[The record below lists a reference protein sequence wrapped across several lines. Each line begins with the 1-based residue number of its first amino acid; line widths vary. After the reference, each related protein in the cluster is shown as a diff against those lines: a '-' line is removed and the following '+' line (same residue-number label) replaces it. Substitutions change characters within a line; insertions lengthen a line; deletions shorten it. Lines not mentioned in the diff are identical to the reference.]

1 MRVTGRKEAT
11 ERTRRGG
18 EPLCI
23 VVLPETAPSPFS
35 VLPLRRGGASA
46 ILFGMDPLL
55 EVTDLR
61 IEFPHG
67 GRRVPAVAGVSFTVG
82 GGERVALVGESGS
95 GKSLCALAL
104 LRLVPP
110 PGQIAT
116 GTVRF
121 RGRDVLGLPERELR
135 AYRGKDAAMVFQ
147 EPAAA
152 FNPVLTVGFQI
163 AEGILAHEAVS
174 KREALERAE
183 ELLALVGLTDP
194 KARLRAY
201 PHELSG
207 GMRQR
212 ALLAVALG
220 CRPALLIADEPTT
233 ALDVTVQA
241 QILDLLLS
249 LQERFG
255 MAVLLITHDLGV
267 VARFASR
274 VYVMYAGRV
283 MEEAPVADLYRLPM
297 HPYTHG
303 LLASVPR
310 MERRGARLAAISG
323 AVPALAALPPGCA
336 FAPRCAWAREECG
349 AVPPL
354 AARGEGRKARCVL
367 SQEAL
372 PWRPA

>member
-1 MRVTGRKEAT
+1 ME
-11 ERTRRGG
+11 
-18 EPLCI
+18 
-23 VVLPETAPSPFS
+23 
-35 VLPLRRGGASA
+35 
-46 ILFGMDPLL
+46 PLL
-55 EVTDLR
+55 EVTGLR
-61 IEFPHG
+61 VDFPHG
-67 GRRVPAVAGVSFTVG
+67 ERRVPAVDGVSFRVAR
-82 GGERVALVGESGS
+82 GERVALVGESGS
-95 GKSLCALAL
+95 GKTLCALAL

-110 PGQIAT
+110 PGEIA
-116 GTVRF
+116 GGAIRF
-121 RGRDVLGLPERELR
+121 QDREVLALHEKDLR
-135 AYRGKDAAMVFQ
+135 AYRGKDVAMVFQ
-147 EPAAA
+147 EPQAAL
-152 FNPVLTVGFQI
+152 NPVLTVGFQI

-174 KREALERAE
+174 KREAMARAE
-183 ELLALVGLTDP
+183 ELLGLVGLTDP

-212 ALLAVALG
+212 ALLAVALA

-283 MEEAPVADLYRLPM
+283 VEEAPVADLYRLPM

-303 LLASVPR
+303 LLASMPR
-310 MERRGARLAAISG
+310 MARRNARLAAIAG
-323 AVPALAALPPGCA
+323 AVPSPESVPPGCA
-336 FAPRCAWAREECG
+336 FAPRCAWAQAACAREVPALSERG
-349 AVPPL
+349 A
-354 AARGEGRKARCVL
+354 GRLARCVIPE
-367 SQEAL
+367 EAL

>member
-1 MRVTGRKEAT
+1 
-11 ERTRRGG
+11 
-18 EPLCI
+18 
-23 VVLPETAPSPFS
+23 
-35 VLPLRRGGASA
+35 
-46 ILFGMDPLL
+46 
-55 EVTDLR
+55 
-61 IEFPHG
+61 
-67 GRRVPAVAGVSFTVG
+67 
-82 GGERVALVGESGS
+82 
-95 GKSLCALAL
+95 
-104 LRLVPP
+104 
-110 PGQIAT
+110 
-116 GTVRF
+116 
-121 RGRDVLGLPERELR
+121 
-135 AYRGKDAAMVFQ
+135 MVFQ

-163 AEGILAHEAVS
+163 TEGILAHEAVS
-174 KREALERAE
+174 KREAEERAE
-183 ELLALVGLTDP
+183 EMLGLVGLPDP
-194 KARLRAY
+194 KARLRSY

-212 ALLAVALG
+212 ALLAVALA

-283 MEEAPVADLYRLPM
+283 VEEARAAGLFRLPM

-310 MERRGARLAAISG
+310 MDRREARLSAIPG
-323 AVPALAALPPGCA
+323 AVPSPQNLPPGCA
-336 FAPRCAWAREECG
+336 FAPRCPWATEECSRT
-349 AVPPL
+349 VPPL
-354 AARGEGRKARCVL
+354 AERGESRRARCVL
-367 SQEAL
+367 SMEEL

>member
-1 MRVTGRKEAT
+1 ME
-11 ERTRRGG
+11 
-18 EPLCI
+18 
-23 VVLPETAPSPFS
+23 
-35 VLPLRRGGASA
+35 
-46 ILFGMDPLL
+46 PLL
-55 EVTDLR
+55 EVTGLR

-67 GRRVPAVAGVSFTVG
+67 ERRFPAVEDVSFAVG
-82 GGERVALVGESGS
+82 RGERVALVGESGS

-110 PGQIAT
+110 PGEIAA

-121 RGRDVLGLPERELR
+121 RGRDVLRLPEKELR
-135 AYRGKDAAMVFQ
+135 AYRGKDVAMVFQ

-163 AEGILAHEAVS
+163 TEGILAHEAVS
-174 KREALERAE
+174 KREAEKRAE
-183 ELLALVGLTDP
+183 EMLGLVGLPDP
-194 KARLRAY
+194 KARLRSY

-212 ALLAVALG
+212 ALLAVALA

-283 MEEAPVADLYRLPM
+283 VEEAKAAALFRLPM

-310 MERRGARLAAISG
+310 MDRREARLSAIPG
-323 AVPALAALPPGCA
+323 AVPSPQNLPPGCA
-336 FAPRCAWAREECG
+336 FAPRCPWATEECSRT
-349 AVPPL
+349 VPSL
-354 AARGEGRKARCVL
+354 AERGESRRARCVL
-367 SQEAL
+367 SMEEL
-372 PWRPA
+372 PWRSV